1 MKKLIVVAC
10 VVAAGGAII
19 IGGCSQE
26 DREEVMSRVGNAAD
40 ALKGGDGEKVPA
52 IVKEQ
57 QRKERIRQNT
67 QWTPE
72 NQALHPVEYCQAQL
86 EELKKCS
93 SKLEVSAHKY
103 AVGQSEAKQKISDC
117 EAQIA
122 AIDEFLVTAKAA
134 YRQADAANKW
144 PVAINGFTLS
154 KEKAQEKIV
163 EAARK
168 LDPLKNQV
176 LSQKNIIAA
185 LERRSAKVEAE
196 KRNIVSL
203 RERVQGVI
211 SDLNTKKI
219 LDGEKGVTDALN
231 AINASM
237 GSLGLDAA
245 DPALED
251 LIAPSVSSSREA
263 TFNEIM
269 AE

>member
-93 SKLEVSAHKY
+93 LKLEVSAHKY

-122 AIDEFLVTAKAA
+122 AIDKFLVTAKAA
-134 YRQADAANKW
+134 YRHADAANKW

-203 RERVQGVI
+203 RERIQSVI

-219 LDGEKGVTDALN
+219 LEGEKGVADALN
-231 AINASM
+231 AINTSM
-237 GSLGLDAA
+237 GSLSVDVFE
-245 DPALED
+245 PSLED
-251 LIAPSVSSSREA
+251 MADSAGVKGRDESFS
-263 TFNEIM
+263 EIM
-269 AE
+269 SK